1 MRRQLGEFCFTGVV
15 FEHSVLIVASDY
27 ATWTN
32 MQANITSNAMVC
44 DYKMVGPRKCHRRSI
59 AYLTQ
64 IDSDYYL
71 PVLMERYFLQNP
83 VGQKRVAAFF
93 K

>member
-15 FEHSVLIVASDY
+15 FEYSVLIVASDY

-44 DYKMVGPRKCHRRSI
+44 DYKMVGPHKSHRRSM
-59 AYLTQ
+59 LT
-64 IDSDYYL
+64 
-71 PVLMERYFLQNP
+71 
-83 VGQKRVAAFF
+83 
-93 K
+93 